1 MLNGSEI
8 ISNSRSD
15 GMDFQKSMIPGK
27 TQTASIL
34 AMDPG
39 CWERTMTI
47 SIWKKISIT
56 GTLML

>member
-1 MLNGSEI
+1 MLDGSET

-15 GMDFQKSMIPGK
+15 GMDFQKSTIPGR
-27 TQTASIL
+27 TQMALIL
-34 AMDPG
+34 VMGPG
-39 CWERTMTI
+39 SWGRMTMI